1 MVNVY
6 IFDQDHLQLPVSQ
19 LKVNFQY
26 YIFSNV
32 GGVPL
37 DFETKDFLGRSRD
50 QFVMSINIRS
60 FVL

>member
-1 MVNVY
+1 MSIYLTKIIYNY
-6 IFDQDHLQLPVSQ
+6 QFHNYKL
-19 LKVNFQY
+19 NFN